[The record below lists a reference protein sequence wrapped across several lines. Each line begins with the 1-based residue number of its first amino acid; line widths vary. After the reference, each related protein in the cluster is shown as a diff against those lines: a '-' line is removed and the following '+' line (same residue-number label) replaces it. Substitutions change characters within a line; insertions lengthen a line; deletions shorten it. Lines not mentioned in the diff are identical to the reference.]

1 MSGIGEYLR
10 APASQQI
17 RGKKKVAK
25 ATTINVKLR
34 ANIAGFGRKGPYYPS
49 FMRL

>member
-1 MSGIGEYLR
+1 MSGLGEALR
-10 APASQQI
+10 LSSGQQI

-34 ANIAGFGRKGPYYPS
+34 ANIAGFGRKGLYI
-49 FMRL
+49 LL